1 MFTAVILIISIPT
14 VPLCT
19 LTLLG
24 LHRHRGLPLMAE
36 AVEKLRWWVARE
48 FARFN
53 LQETNDARGHLNDP
67 TRRQDEVL
75 GPSAGPLHIEGT

>member
-1 MFTAVILIISIPT
+1 
-14 VPLCT
+14 
-19 LTLLG
+19 
-24 LHRHRGLPLMAE
+24 MAE